1 MTIITLYTTLHSY
14 SGTLHN
20 INVITQNTILAL
32 CEALTLKLIC
42 TTNPPNHK
50 ETIHTTRYVKEK
62 FTLDELEFACQP
74 NNAGECS
81 FLWVHAPLEITP
93 VSEPVSLSQKSLKQH
108 HKLEIAGYGPVWS
121 RMIPYGSLWSPL
133 VPDGLLLSCLVL
145 HGAT

>member
-1 MTIITLYTTLHSY
+1 MTGRGKNSQKFVSKKYLLSTTVHKAPSFVNWVTIITLYTTLHSY
-14 SGTLHN
+14 SETLHN

-62 FTLDELEFACQP
+62 FTLDELELACQP

-81 FLWVHAPLEITP
+81 FLGVHAPLGSVQVSRTP
-93 VSEPVSLSQKSLKQH
+93 P
-108 HKLEIAGYGPVWS
+108 P
-121 RMIPYGSLWSPL
+121 
-133 VPDGLLLSCLVL
+133 
-145 HGAT
+145 